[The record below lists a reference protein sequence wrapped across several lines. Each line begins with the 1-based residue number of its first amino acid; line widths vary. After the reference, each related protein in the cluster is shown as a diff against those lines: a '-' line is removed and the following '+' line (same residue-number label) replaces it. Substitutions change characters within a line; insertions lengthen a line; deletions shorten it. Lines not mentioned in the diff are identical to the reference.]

1 MSKAKSL
8 IVIGLNS
15 GTSMDGIDAAIFRM
29 YFKNSSS
36 STTSKNASTAP
47 PQPTNRQTP
56 AIGAEFIHTALI
68 PFEQTFI
75 KKMQKVIVNGPAD
88 WREVCLLNSSL
99 GEIFADAAVKVTKD
113 AGLTMS
119 DIDLIGSHGQTIWHA
134 PDSSSFWGTAA
145 RGTLQLGEPAVIAA
159 RTNVPVIADFRP
171 ADVAEGGQGAPLVPF
186 ADEVLFGQDG
196 IASGVLNLGG
206 IANITIL
213 SQNGDADFA
222 FDTGPAN
229 MLMDRAA
236 QQLFEVEYDKSG
248 ALAASGKVDEE
259 WLAELL
265 RHPYFLRRPPK
276 TTGRERFGHPFA
288 DELIAESKK
297 RNLSREDLMAT
308 MTALTARSIGQAYKM
323 HVMEKIQIDRL
334 ILGGGGA
341 DNNFL
346 IDQLKR
352 SFPTEIQILRHEDL
366 GISAKFKESFL
377 FALLAFT
384 TYFGIPNNV
393 PACTGA
399 KRRVCLGKLI
409 TNRVTT

>member
-1 MSKAKSL
+1 
-8 IVIGLNS
+8 
-15 GTSMDGIDAAIFRM
+15 MDGIDAAIFRI
-29 YFKNSSS
+29 FIKSA
-36 STTSKNASTAP
+36 AS
-47 PQPTNRQTP
+47 QSLNGQTP
-56 AIGAEFIHTALI
+56 PIGAEFIRTALV
-68 PFEQTFI
+68 PFEPTFI
-75 KKMQKVIVNGPAD
+75 KKMQKTIVSGPLD
-88 WREVCLLNSSL
+88 WREVCLLNSTL
-99 GEIFADAAVKVTKD
+99 GEIFAEAAIKVAKD
-113 AGLTMS
+113 AGLTMR
-119 DIDLIGSHGQTIWHA
+119 DVDLIGCHGQTIWHA
-134 PDSSSFWGTAA
+134 PDSSSFWGNAA

-159 RTNVPVIADFRP
+159 RTGVPVVADFRP

-213 SQNGDADFA
+213 GEDGHARFA

-229 MLMDRAA
+229 MIADRVANR
-236 QQLFEVEYDKSG
+236 LFSLEYDKSG
-248 ALAASGKVDEE
+248 AIAASGKIDEA

-265 RHPYFLRRPPK
+265 KHPYFLRKPPK
-276 TTGRERFGHPFA
+276 TTGRELFGSPFA

-297 RNLSREDLMAT
+297 RKLAKEDLMAT
-308 MTALTARSIGQAYKM
+308 VTALTARSIAQAYSRD
-323 HVMEKIQIDRL
+323 VMEEVKIKRL

-341 DNNFL
+341 DNDF
-346 IDQLKR
+346 IVQQLKR
-352 SFPTEIQILRHEDL
+352 SFPPEVAVLRHEEL

-384 TYFGIPNNV
+384 TYLGIPNNV

-409 TNRVTT
+409 SNGVRAT